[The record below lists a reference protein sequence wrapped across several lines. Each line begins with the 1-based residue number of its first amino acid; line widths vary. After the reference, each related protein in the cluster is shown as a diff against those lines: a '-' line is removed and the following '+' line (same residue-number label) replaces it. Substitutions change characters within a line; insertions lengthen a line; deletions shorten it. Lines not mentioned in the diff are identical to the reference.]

1 MSQEAMNNIKNDVVK
16 VTVMSVVSGYLSG
29 KNLMDQAWQMNLAYT
44 LLGFAL
50 YEVVLSKHIPE
61 KMLKE
66 HAPMVK
72 DLAKVATMMVTVK
85 LLSARDVN
93 ALMDQKWMMA
103 SALTLAGFATY
114 HLVTKKLIDTSDKK
128 GDWKQISD
136 DWLKVGTMLA
146 VSHYLGGGDV
156 TNLNF
161 VQSSANTVLG
171 FNVGSLV
178 DFSGGN

>member
-1 MSQEAMNNIKNDVVK
+1 
-16 VTVMSVVSGYLSG
+16 
-29 KNLMDQAWQMNLAYT
+29 
-44 LLGFAL
+44 
-50 YEVVLSKHIPE
+50 
-61 KMLKE
+61 
-66 HAPMVK
+66 
-72 DLAKVATMMVTVK
+72 
-85 LLSARDVN
+85 
-93 ALMDQKWMMA
+93 MMA
-103 SALTLAGFATY
+103 SALTLAGFAVY

-156 TNLNF
+156 TDANF

-171 FNVGSLV
+171 FNMGSLV